1 MEIRNRWQSSQACLS
16 GSSVTLEAGKSNWS
30 SYRLVSEKWI
40 VQNLLVVVFLIVEM
54 HEILFTMMVVQ
65 GLVWI

>member
-1 MEIRNRWQSSQACLS
+1 M
-16 GSSVTLEAGKSNWS
+16 TLEAGKSNWS

-54 HEILFTMMVVQ
+54 REILSQ
-65 GLVWI
+65 